1 MNLVLKMEEKTQHSN
16 LKEISLE
23 EKGKLLTLIYLNDIR
38 QLRLISIITI
48 NLNFL
53 FPSSALDLSFD
64 KEISPLLLVC
74 YLGKLEVLSYLLTN
88 E

>member
-1 MNLVLKMEEKTQHSN
+1 MEEKTQHSN

-53 FPSSALDLSFD
+53 FPSSALIIF
-64 KEISPLLLVC
+64 
-74 YLGKLEVLSYLLTN
+74 
-88 E
+88 